1 MPAIT
6 FKPKQVIKRLLAPL
20 SPRALDVM
28 VKRYGLGESTDRMTL
43 EGIGGTYGITRERV
57 RQIENFALAQTAVV
71 LAQRFKKEEA
81 VFAELH
87 ELVISMG
94 GIVCEEDFLMHLSK
108 DPSTQNHIYFLLV
121 LGDEFKREKEDV
133 NFKHRWIVDD
143 KTSMKVHEALQ
154 KLFQSLSN
162 EDLIP
167 EGEIVAA
174 FLDHLKDVGD
184 TYKNEEVIKRWLALS
199 KTIAKNPLGEWGVA
213 HSPNVS
219 ARGMRD
225 YAYLIIRKHGSPM
238 HFTEVAKAI
247 SQVFGKKAHVAT
259 CHNELI
265 KDNRFVLVG
274 RGLYALSSWGYEKG
288 VVKDVIAK
296 VLKKE
301 GPLTKKEIIDR
312 VLKERYVKENTVFV
326 NLQDPKLFKKT
337 KEGKYALA

>member
-1 MPAIT
+1 MSAIT
-6 FKPKQVIKRLLAPL
+6 FKPKQVVKRLLSSL

-28 VKRYGLGESTDRMTL
+28 IKRYGLGDDTERMTL
-43 EGIGGTYGITRERV
+43 EAIGKTYGITRERV
-57 RQIENFALAQTAVV
+57 RQIENFALASIKKSDS
-71 LAQRFKKEEA
+71 FKKESSTFE
-81 VFAELH
+81 ELNK
-87 ELVISMG
+87 LIISMG
-94 GIVCEEDFLMHLSK
+94 GVVCEEDFLMHVSK
-108 DPSTQNHIYFLLV
+108 DLSTQNHLYFLLV
-121 LGDEFKREKEDV
+121 LGDQFKREKEDDY
-133 NFKHRWIVDD
+133 FRHRWIVDD
-143 KTSMKVHEALQ
+143 KVSMKVHEAIRDLY
-154 KLFQSLSN
+154 KTLSH

-167 EGEIVAA
+167 EGEIVAT
-174 FLDHLKDVGD
+174 FLSHLKDVSD
-184 TYKNEEVIKRWLALS
+184 EYKNEEITKRWLSLS

-213 HSPNVS
+213 HSPNVN

-247 SQVFGKKAHVAT
+247 TQIFGKKAHIAT

-301 GPLTKKEIIDR
+301 GPLTKKDIIDR

-326 NLQDPKLFKKT
+326 NLQDTKLFKRT
-337 KEGKYALA
+337 KDGKYAMA